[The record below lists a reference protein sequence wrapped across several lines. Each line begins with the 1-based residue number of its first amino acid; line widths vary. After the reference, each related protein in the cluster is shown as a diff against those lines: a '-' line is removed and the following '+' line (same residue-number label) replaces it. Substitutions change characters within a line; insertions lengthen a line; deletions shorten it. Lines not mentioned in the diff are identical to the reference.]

1 MAYQLIREEK
11 MNQDFRG
18 HAERCVYTFTVNLPD
33 QLGAS
38 WRAEDLVNAHL
49 TELQAQGSL
58 LLELRLY
65 ENKSGTFTTDYMVEL
80 IASASPLWWNA
91 IILGVLAVLAI
102 IFVFFTVKQVDDIV
116 QYSPGA
122 ATAIGI
128 GTTAI
133 AILIG
138 IVLLGAGRSSSKG
151 ENK

>member
-1 MAYQLIREEK
+1 
-11 MNQDFRG
+11 
-18 HAERCVYTFTVNLPD
+18 
-33 QLGAS
+33 
-38 WRAEDLVNAHL
+38 VNAHL

-65 ENKSGTFTTDYMVEL
+65 EDASGTFTTNYMVEL

-122 ATAIGI
+122 ATAIGL
-128 GTTAI
+128 GVGAI
-133 AILIG
+133 AVLAIIL
-138 IVLLGAGRSSSKG
+138 LLGVGQSSHK
-151 ENK
+151 EAK

>member
-1 MAYQLIREEK
+1 MAYRLVNEVK

-18 HAERCVYTFTVNLPD
+18 HAERCVYTFQVNLPD
-33 QLGAS
+33 QMGAR
-38 WRAEDLVNAHL
+38 WRADDLVNAHL

-65 ENKSGTFTTDYMVEL
+65 EDASGTFTTNYMVEL

-122 ATAIGI
+122 ATAIGL
-128 GTTAI
+128 GVGAV
-133 AILIG
+133 AILG
-138 IVLLGAGRSSSKG
+138 IILVLGAGRSSNKEASK
-151 ENK
+151 